1 MKHLTS
7 VFITDKFV
15 CKNDDAI
22 SSIADF
28 HDPIVIRPQSEDNS
42 SRDYLW

>member
-1 MKHLTS
+1 MEDFTS
-7 VFITDKFV
+7 VLITDKFV

-28 HDPIVIRPQSEDNS
+28 HDPIVIRSRSENNS
-42 SRDYLW
+42 SRDHLW